1 MMAPYLPVLLVV
13 LQLALLPSFAAPSSL
28 AVTLTPWC
36 SNSWRVQVAP
46 SSRSPEG
53 AAEAARLSATLSSHG
68 LADIPGALVDTCGPG
83 APVQPVPGAPASS
96 NGNLA
101 VALLDD
107 GGGSTTPLLRF
118 SRVDTGAVLLTAAL
132 SLSAPSF
139 SSGCSA
145 GLASGA
151 VVRVATVTLADAEAW
166 CAANAT
172 CTAFS
177 TNTTRP
183 CNGAP
188 LDGATPVPVTF
199 VSGKATTNGDP
210 SWRTWAKPPP
220 PGGSPYLAGLVNVT
234 AGDAGE
240 RIFGLGQGEWTRDGS
255 CPNGAQNGS
264 VIVPLQRNGATV
276 NLQQRKFHVTIPF
289 VYSTAGYGFLFNMP
303 GFGAASVGAYGVGGM
318 SWTASAALGLDIW
331 VTGLPAGEPAS
342 SSSSSP
348 PAAPVYK
355 QYADATGHAPPLRD
369 PALRFW
375 QSRNRYKSTAITTA
389 VAAQYQALGLADYLG
404 LLVVDYENQAVDGDF
419 NPNPHCYPS
428 VAALAANV
436 SAATNATTMI
446 SFWPEIKANASTYAL
461 FSSAGCLTNSDL
473 GGFAV
478 DTTIP
483 SCRDLIWGS
492 FLKPNY
498 YDQGVSAYWLD
509 ETDGDGEGGFNT
521 SFGPAVAYSNLWVGS
536 WITSFSQPV
545 ADLGEATPLV
555 LTRGVWAGGQRHGI
569 VLWSSDIDSTF
580 EQLASMVP
588 QGVHA
593 SMSGIP
599 WWTTDVGGYGC
610 GQVHPNDSPY
620 MQELI
625 VRWYQFGL
633 FCPVFRTHG
642 CRMGPAEPD
651 VPPCVGVASSC
662 GPNELWSYGNATQ
675 AILETY
681 VRFRSDV
688 LLPYMRALDANV
700 TAAGVPT
707 MRPLW
712 YEFPGDPAC
721 FDVDDEYLLG
731 PGILVAPVTSQGATE
746 RSVVFP
752 AGATWVSVWNATDVV
767 EGGQT
772 LVVQAPLS
780 VIPAYFRQ

>member
-1 MMAPYLPVLLVV
+1 MG
-13 LQLALLPSFAAPSSL
+13 ALLWMTVATASASL
-28 AVTLTPWC
+28 TLTPWC
-36 SNSWRVQVAP
+36 SNSWRVQVKP
-46 SSRSPEG
+46 STRSAEG

-68 LADIPGALVDTCGPG
+68 LADLPGALIDSCGPG
-83 APVQPVPGAPASS
+83 APVEPAPGAPAAA

-101 VALLDD
+101 VALLED
-107 GGGSTTPLLRF
+107 GSTLRF
-118 SRVDTGAVLLTAAL
+118 TRVDTGAVLLSAAF
-132 SLSAPSF
+132 SLAAPSF
-139 SSGCSA
+139 ASGCSA
-145 GLASGA
+145 GFPAAGTPL
-151 VVRVATVTLADAEAW
+151 RKATMPLADAQAW
-166 CAANAT
+166 CAANVSCA
-172 CTAFS
+172 AFAA
-177 TNTTRP
+177 NTTLP

-188 LDGATPVPVTF
+188 LDSGTPVPVTF
-199 VSGKATTNGDP
+199 VTGKASTDGDP
-210 SWRTWAKPPP
+210 AWRTWSKPPA
-220 PGGSPYLAGLVNVT
+220 GGAFFAGLVNVS
-234 AGDAGE
+234 AGNAGE

-303 GFGAASVGAYGVGGM
+303 GFGAVSVGAYGVGGA
-318 SWTASAALGLDIW
+318 SWTASAALGLDFW
-331 VTGLPAGEPAS
+331 VTTTFLPAGDE
-342 SSSSSP
+342 SP
-348 PAAPVYK
+348 APVYK
-355 QYADATGHAPPLRD
+355 QYADATGHAPPLREH
-369 PALRFW
+369 ALRFW
-375 QSRNRYKSTAITTA
+375 QSRNRYKSTAITSV

-404 LLVVDYENQAVDGDF
+404 VLVVDYENQAVDGDF
-419 NPNPHCYPS
+419 NPNPNCYPS
-428 VAALAANV
+428 VAALAAAV
-436 SAATNATTMI
+436 AAATNSTTMI
-446 SFWPEIKANASTYAL
+446 SFWPEVKRNATTYAL
-461 FSSAGCLTNSDL
+461 LSAAGCLASSDL

-478 DTTIP
+478 DATIP

-498 YDQGVSAYWLD
+498 YDQGVSSYWLD

-521 SFGPAVAYSNLWVGS
+521 SFGIAAAYTNLWVGG
-536 WITSFSQPV
+536 WITTFSQPV
-545 ADLGEATPLV
+545 SYLGDVTPLV

-610 GQVHPNDSPY
+610 GTLHANESPY

-625 VRWYQFGL
+625 TRWYQFGL

-642 CRMGPAEPD
+642 CRQGPAEPD
-651 VPPCVGVASSC
+651 VPPCVDVNSSC

-675 AILETY
+675 AVLETY
-681 VRFRSDV
+681 VRFRTDV
-688 LLPYMRALDANV
+688 LLPYLRELDANV
-700 TAAGVPT
+700 SAAGVPT

-712 YEFPGDPAC
+712 YEFPADPASYG
-721 FDVDDEYLLG
+721 VDDQYLLG

-752 AGATWVSVWNATDVV
+752 AGAAWSSVWNTSDVIQ
-767 EGGQT
+767 GGQT
-772 LVVQAPLS
+772 LVVQAPMT
-780 VIPAYFRQ
+780 VIPAYYRK